1 MYFYL
6 EPKSGAIIND
16 LNGKLIKFYT
26 GIRDDFDHVANDLTQ
41 LSSQYANNRKAFDER
56 MLSSGVS
63 RVHDDN
69 ADLYYRMRDFYNE
82 KHFNEACP
90 YSYASVYY
98 FINKTAYSGMIRY
111 NSSGEYNVPYGRYKT
126 LGIDCV
132 TRNHSELLKS
142 ADIFNADY
150 SSVFEMAQPNDFMF
164 LDPPYDCVFS
174 DYGNKAYRSDGFDE
188 AAHRKLAS
196 DFLNLG
202 CRALMVIGATPLI
215 RELYGKFIVGE
226 YDKNY
231 SVNIR
236 NRFKSSAVHLIVSN
250 YGTIA

>member
-1 MYFYL
+1 
-6 EPKSGAIIND
+6 
-16 LNGKLIKFYT
+16 
-26 GIRDDFDHVANDLTQ
+26 
-41 LSSQYANNRKAFDER
+41 
-56 MLSSGVS
+56 
-63 RVHDDN
+63 
-69 ADLYYRMRDFYNE
+69 MRDFYNE

-164 LDPPYDCVFS
+164 LDPPYDCVFQITETRHI
-174 DYGNKAYRSDGFDE
+174 DQMDLTKLLTGNLR
-188 AAHRKLAS
+188 LI
-196 DFLNLG
+196 FL
-202 CRALMVIGATPLI
+202 I
-215 RELYGKFIVGE
+215 
-226 YDKNY
+226 
-231 SVNIR
+231 
-236 NRFKSSAVHLIVSN
+236 
-250 YGTIA
+250 